1 MIKESVKKYGDYSLE
16 IKFKFRPEPNTRF
29 QKFRK
34 YKVDTYF
41 FLPREM
47 GVNVKNYTK
56 KDFYREINSYIKI
69 DPVNIS
75 FDKLVKEDDELSQNL
90 ISAFT
95 NLIPGDMASV
105 ENMETLMKVY
115 LNVFRKSIKR
125 EIKSI
130 SKAGNVD
137 EKSRLTE
144 RLLVNL
150 DKTAIFFRSLGVHLE
165 NKSNEQVDN
174 IYSIGDEYFS
184 TVCIKYLYILF
195 QYFEKKGQGSLL
207 IKEHITF
214 RIDKEHKYRSQNSF
228 PIIVKKDF
236 NKNNEKILY
245 RWSVIYSYI
254 NNKLIIATRFDKEN
268 KWLIQFY
275 YSIAAGIA
283 MIFATGIAFYYNSVF
298 GNFTAKFFIVLVISY
313 MFKDRIKDWIKDLI
327 NFLLKKETYD
337 HTINIFNEKDQKI
350 GLISQGFNFISS
362 KSLPKDVLV
371 SRQINIE
378 NEIQDI
384 SLEKIMHYK
393 SKAKINVS
401 MLFRMFKKI
410 DIRGVNDITY
420 FNTSPLLMR
429 MERPDTDVV
438 FLNDRNEI
446 ESFKSEK
453 VYHINMI
460 LKYEYLNKIRLGKY
474 RIILNRNGI
483 KKVEKVQLSDSIVS
497 DNKPADSLI
506 S

>member
-69 DPVNIS
+69 DPINIPFDELVN
-75 FDKLVKEDDELSQNL
+75 EDDELSRNLVSAFVNL
-90 ISAFT
+90 IAE
-95 NLIPGDMASV
+95 DEESV
-105 ENMETLMKVY
+105 DVMETLMKVY
-115 LNVFRKSIKR
+115 LNVYKKSLKR

-130 SKAGNVD
+130 SKAGDFD
-137 EKSRLTE
+137 EKTRLTE
-144 RLLVNL
+144 RLLKNIKL
-150 DKTAIFFRSLGVHLE
+150 EALFFRSLSAHIKKTSDSKVE
-165 NKSNEQVDN
+165 Y
-174 IYSIGDEYFS
+174 IYNTGNEYFS
-184 TVCIKYLYILF
+184 TVYIKYLYILF
-195 QYFEKKGQGSLL
+195 QYFGKKNQESLL
-207 IKEHITF
+207 IKKHITEN
-214 RIDKEHKYRSQNSF
+214 IDEEHRYRNINSF
-228 PIIVKKDF
+228 PIIIKKNF

-275 YSIAAGIA
+275 YSLAAGIA
-283 MIFATGIAFYYNSVF
+283 MIFATGIAFYYNSVY

-327 NFLLKKETYD
+327 NFFLKKETYD

-350 GLISQGFNFISS
+350 GLISQGFSFIPTSH
-362 KSLPKDVLV
+362 LPKDVLLN
-371 SRQINIE
+371 RQTNIE
-378 NEIQDI
+378 NEIQDV

-393 SKAKINVS
+393 SKAKINAS
-401 MLFRMFKKI
+401 MLFKMFKNI
-410 DIRGVNDITY
+410 NIRGVNDITY

-429 MERPDTDVV
+429 MEKPDTEVV
-438 FLNDRNEI
+438 FLNSDNEI

-460 LKYEYLNKIRLGKY
+460 LKYEYLGKVMHSKY
-474 RIILNRNGI
+474 RIVLNRNGI
-483 KKVEKVQLSDSIVS
+483 KKVEKVQLLDSDS
-497 DNKPADSLI
+497 PAAPQDS
-506 S
+506 